1 MTAWGGA
8 GAAGPAEADAGAAGG
23 GSDAELERLKSRRLA
38 EMRRNLQAGGGKVEG
53 RAADRPRRS
62 PREALVSV
70 LGHRGTEVLE
80 AAEMQYPAQAPP
92 IVDQLGRMA
101 MAGEL
106 PGGLDGGGLLA
117 VFRSVGI
124 YVRLQTKIK
133 VEQDGKMVPLAD
145 RLGGDRA
152 GGGGGGG
159 AACR

>member
-1 MTAWGGA
+1 MTAWGEA
-8 GAAGPAEADAGAAGG
+8 SAAGPVEAESGS

-38 EMRRNLQAGGGKVEG
+38 EMRRNLHAGGGKGEG
-53 RAADRPRRS
+53 RATDRPRRS

-80 AAEMQYPAQAPP
+80 AAEMQYPAQAPL

-159 AACR
+159 GGAACR